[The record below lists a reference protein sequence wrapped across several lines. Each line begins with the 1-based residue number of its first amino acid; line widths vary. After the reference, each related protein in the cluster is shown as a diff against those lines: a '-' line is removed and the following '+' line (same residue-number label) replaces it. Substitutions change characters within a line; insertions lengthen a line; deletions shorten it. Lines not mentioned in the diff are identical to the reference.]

1 MRLLWRPRWLLVHAA
16 VLILVVAFLALAYW
30 QLNRFAGGNALSF
43 GYALEWPAFAAFTV
57 YVWIKEMRRAVTTGT
72 DGTHGTADAPAN
84 PPAREL
90 QLAGAS
96 TERPRPAR
104 TSAAYDD
111 SDDDELAAYN
121 RYLAWL
127 NAHPDAPRS
136 EYPG

>member
-16 VLILVVAFLALAYW
+16 VVVMVIAFLALAYW

-57 YVWIKEMRRAVTTGT
+57 YVWIKEMRRAVREATTEAEVNRRQ
-72 DGTHGTADAPAN
+72 DGT
-84 PPAREL
+84 PAREL
-90 QLAGAS
+90 QLAVGA
-96 TERPRPAR
+96 TAR
-104 TSAAYDD
+104 SRRTHTGPAYDD
-111 SDDDELAAYN
+111 SQDDELAAYN

-127 NAHPDAPRS
+127 NANPNTPRA

>member
-16 VLILVVAFLALAYW
+16 VVVLVVAFLALGYW

-57 YVWIKEMRRAVTTGT
+57 YVWIKEMRRAVTAGTGET
-72 DGTHGTADAPAN
+72 PEPEVN
-84 PPAREL
+84 PPARRL
-90 QLAGAS
+90 QLTGAS
-96 TERPRPAR
+96 TERTHRAR
-104 TSAAYDD
+104 TGAAYDD

-127 NAHPDAPRS
+127 NAHPDAPTS

>member
-16 VLILVVAFLALAYW
+16 VVVLVVAFLALGYW

-43 GYALEWPAFAAFTV
+43 GYALEWPAFTV
-57 YVWIKEMRRAVTTGT
+57 FVWILEMRRAVAAGSDRTPE
-72 DGTHGTADAPAN
+72 PAVSR
-84 PPAREL
+84 PVRQL
-90 QLAGAS
+90 QLTGGSTDRPHRQRAG
-96 TERPRPAR
+96 
-104 TSAAYDD
+104 AAYDD

-136 EYPG
+136 DYPG